1 MVHIDVSKHLQQEV
15 DLHCGSKFVKQLDLQ
30 SCYGV
35 SLIQGQQGKQRRL
48 LIKLWWWEV
57 RGGKQRNAINTRPM
71 IIDQ

>member
-35 SLIQGQQGKQRRL
+35 SLIQGQQGKQRIWRFSNP
-48 LIKLWWWEV
+48 
-57 RGGKQRNAINTRPM
+57 RGQQGKQRNAINTRPM